1 MSQLVPPHGG
11 RLVDRIL
18 TNHSQIE
25 EWCSDQ
31 NLFRL
36 EVPSTVLVEA
46 ENLAHGCFSPLQG
59 FPGENEIVSILN
71 NWQLRDGKTFPIPPV
86 FAINEQIKNQLEVP
100 SRIILTYQNTPFGIM
115 DVEEIFPFD
124 KEFFM
129 QLVFR
134 TADLTHP
141 GAALIARMG
150 NFLLAGKVSIF
161 ERNSLFFREALTP
174 KKAREIFSKKGWKTI
189 AAFSTTNVPHR
200 AHEYLQRCALE
211 MADGLFIHALQ
222 IVSGNEDEAK
232 YPPQIIAATY
242 QELIHNYLPEPRIIF
257 SLLPQLVRS
266 AGPRSSV
273 LQAIIRQ
280 NFGCSHQ
287 IFGRD
292 HEGFSRFYGRYE
304 SQEIF
309 TKFSDLH
316 LQPLCFKEPYYCPK
330 CELIVTEN
338 SCPHAPGGIK
348 ISGTEIR
355 KKLKQQEP
363 IEPFIVRPEIRKILS
378 SRQVSY

>member
-1 MSQLVPPHGG
+1 MAILIPPHGKTLVQ
-11 RLVDRIL
+11 RLLDDEEEITKIISTPNLPRIE
-18 TNHSQIE
+18 IP
-25 EWCSDQ
+25 D
-31 NLFRL
+31 
-36 EVPSTVLVEA
+36 TVLVEV
-46 ENLAHGCFSPLQG
+46 ENIAFGCFSPLEG
-59 FPGENEIVSILN
+59 FPVEKEFLSILTK
-71 NWQLRDGKTFPIPPV
+71 WQLINGTTFPIPPI
-86 FAINEQIKNQLEVP
+86 FPIDEQTKQAIQEHQH
-100 SRIILTYQNTPFGIM
+100 IILTHQNTPVALM

-124 KEFFM
+124 KSFFM
-129 QLVFR
+129 QSIFG
-134 TADLTHP
+134 TTNPIHP
-141 GAALIARMG
+141 GVRHIASTGSYLVAG
-150 NFLLAGKVSIF
+150 NV
-161 ERNSLFFREALTP
+161 SLFKKQTKFFPEDGNVLTP
-174 KKAREIFSKKGWKTI
+174 LAARELFSKQGWKTI
-189 AAFSTTNVPHR
+189 TAFSTTNVPHR

-211 MADGLFIHALQ
+211 MTDGLFIHALQ
-222 IVSGNEDEAK
+222 IISGNEDEAK

-257 SLLPQLVRS
+257 SFLPMQVRS

-355 KKLKQQEP
+355 KKLKQ
-363 IEPFIVRPEIRKILS
+363 
-378 SRQVSY
+378 